1 MQHLSSELKKIK
13 KDNFG
18 KILRHQS
25 EKIEKLVKKKEEEPP
40 QQHICFDKISK
51 EKDINS
57 NINQFSQYLS
67 DIFTSIKTLTNDYC
81 IKLNQIIEKLN
92 NTNKKNKNESQ
103 IILNME
109 NYIYKTLKECTD
121 IISKNFAK
129 VECQKDEKDE
139 NLDKTEQNIDQ
150 LEEYLQLDI
159 NKMEFNRAAYLQEFN
174 NFEISIIKEELDQ
187 KENYDNDNDNKKKR
201 IMIKEDDIDDINND
215 NVSRI
220 LALQKSYF
228 DISKKLRD
236 EFKQI
241 LNMMHI
247 KRKFILKTIY
257 NKFQLFLSCINDTG
271 EKINKITND
280 ENTNNIFEDNEE
292 NSEKMDENINDIF
305 KEDLY
310 KFKFLSEFK
319 TIKESKNEIKNKR
332 NNFEYL
338 YDKLDENNIENIA
351 KKLKKYDIQFSKEN
365 TEQFNVLQ
373 NNKIIKSK
381 IDLII
386 NAPLKFIPKERE
398 NFISLIKSSVQN
410 QILFLQ
416 YLNNYRA
423 TGNLNLKELTINIFC
438 EIFLHILMS
447 SKDFKSI
454 QLCIILSQTY
464 YYEKDKPADN
474 EGEGNKIFM
483 INYMKKWQI
492 FKNKVFWKN
501 YLDGLI
507 DDEIKK
513 INEKKEKK
521 ISTKQMT
528 TSVYSSIFTMT
539 KNMVD
544 FGLDMDFIINL
555 TNEAFLKYNIS
566 DNLKKDIINYL
577 IEELQAPIQ
586 K

>member
-25 EKIEKLVKKKEEEPP
+25 EKLEKLVKKKEEEPP
-40 QQHICFDKISK
+40 QQHICFDEISK

-139 NLDKTEQNIDQ
+139 NLDKTEQNINQ

-174 NFEISIIKEELDQ
+174 NFEIAIIKEELDQ

-201 IMIKEDDIDDINND
+201 IMIKENDINND

-292 NSEKMDENINDIF
+292 NSEKMDEKINDIF

-319 TIKESKNEIKNKR
+319 TIKESKNKIKNKR

-365 TEQFNVLQ
+365 TEQFNVLK

-513 INEKKEKK
+513 INESKEKK

-528 TSVYSSIFTMT
+528 TSVYSSIFTLT

>member
-25 EKIEKLVKKKEEEPP
+25 EKLEKLVKKKEEEPP

-139 NLDKTEQNIDQ
+139 NLDKTEQNINQ

-187 KENYDNDNDNKKKR
+187 KDNYDNDNDNKKKR
-201 IMIKEDDIDDINND
+201 IMIKEDDINND

-241 LNMMHI
+241 LDMMHI

-257 NKFQLFLSCINDTG
+257 NEFKLFLSCINDTG

-513 INEKKEKK
+513 INENKEKK

>member
-40 QQHICFDKISK
+40 QQHICFDEISK

-187 KENYDNDNDNKKKR
+187 KENYDNDDDNEKKKR
-201 IMIKEDDIDDINND
+201 IMIKEDDINND

>member
-201 IMIKEDDIDDINND
+201 IMIKEDDINND

-241 LNMMHI
+241 LDMMHI

-257 NKFQLFLSCINDTG
+257 NEFQLFLSCINDTG

-292 NSEKMDENINDIF
+292 NSEKMDENINGIF

-513 INEKKEKK
+513 INENKEKK

>member
-201 IMIKEDDIDDINND
+201 IMIKEDDINND

-241 LNMMHI
+241 LDMMHI

-257 NKFQLFLSCINDTG
+257 NEFQLFLSCINDTG

-292 NSEKMDENINDIF
+292 NSEKMDENINGIF

>member
-67 DIFTSIKTLTNDYC
+67 DIFTSIKILTNDYC

-201 IMIKEDDIDDINND
+201 IMIKEDDINND

-513 INEKKEKK
+513 INESKEKK

>member
-25 EKIEKLVKKKEEEPP
+25 EKLEKLVKKKEEEPP

-187 KENYDNDNDNKKKR
+187 KENYGNDDDNEKKKR
-201 IMIKEDDIDDINND
+201 IMIKEDDINND

-292 NSEKMDENINDIF
+292 NSEKIDENINDIF

-381 IDLII
+381 INLII

-513 INEKKEKK
+513 INESKEKK

>member
-139 NLDKTEQNIDQ
+139 NLDKTEQNINQ

-201 IMIKEDDIDDINND
+201 IMIKEDDINND

-292 NSEKMDENINDIF
+292 NSEKMDEKINDIF

-319 TIKESKNEIKNKR
+319 TIKESKNKIKNKR

-381 IDLII
+381 INLII

-513 INEKKEKK
+513 INESKEKK

-528 TSVYSSIFTMT
+528 TSVYSSIFTLT

>member
-25 EKIEKLVKKKEEEPP
+25 EKLEKLVKKKEEEPP

-139 NLDKTEQNIDQ
+139 NLDKTEQNINQ

-187 KENYDNDNDNKKKR
+187 KENYDNDNKKKR
-201 IMIKEDDIDDINND
+201 IMIKEDDINND

-292 NSEKMDENINDIF
+292 NSEKMDEKINDIF

-319 TIKESKNEIKNKR
+319 TIKESKNKIKNKR

-381 IDLII
+381 INLII

-513 INEKKEKK
+513 INESKEKK

-528 TSVYSSIFTMT
+528 TSVYSSIFTLT

>member
-109 NYIYKTLKECTD
+109 NYIYKILKECTD

-187 KENYDNDNDNKKKR
+187 KENYDNDDDNEKKKR
-201 IMIKEDDIDDINND
+201 IMIKEDDINND

-257 NKFQLFLSCINDTG
+257 NKFQLFLSCIIDTG

-292 NSEKMDENINDIF
+292 NSEKIDENINDIF

>member
-187 KENYDNDNDNKKKR
+187 KENYGNDDDNEKKKR
-201 IMIKEDDIDDINND
+201 IMIKEDDINND

-241 LNMMHI
+241 LNMMHF

-292 NSEKMDENINDIF
+292 NSEKMDEKINDIF

-365 TEQFNVLQ
+365 TEQFNVLK

-513 INEKKEKK
+513 INESKEKK

>member
-187 KENYDNDNDNKKKR
+187 KENYDNDDDNEKKKR
-201 IMIKEDDIDDINND
+201 IMIKEDDINND

-292 NSEKMDENINDIF
+292 NSEKMDENINGIF

-513 INEKKEKK
+513 INESKEKK

>member
-25 EKIEKLVKKKEEEPP
+25 EKLEKLVKKKEEEPP

-139 NLDKTEQNIDQ
+139 NLDKTEQNINQ

-201 IMIKEDDIDDINND
+201 IMIKEDDINND

-247 KRKFILKTIY
+247 KRKFILKKIY

-292 NSEKMDENINDIF
+292 NSEKMDEKINDIF

-319 TIKESKNEIKNKR
+319 TIKESKNKIKNKR

-381 IDLII
+381 INLII

-513 INEKKEKK
+513 INENKEKK

-528 TSVYSSIFTMT
+528 TSVYSSIFTLT

>member
-187 KENYDNDNDNKKKR
+187 KENYGNDDDNEKKKR
-201 IMIKEDDIDDINND
+201 IMIKEDDINND

-292 NSEKMDENINDIF
+292 NSEKMDENINGIF

-513 INEKKEKK
+513 INENKQKK

>member
-40 QQHICFDKISK
+40 QQHICFDEISK

-201 IMIKEDDIDDINND
+201 IMIKEDDINND

-241 LNMMHI
+241 LDMMHI

-292 NSEKMDENINDIF
+292 NSEKIDENINDIF

>member
-25 EKIEKLVKKKEEEPP
+25 EKLEKLVKKKEEESP
-40 QQHICFDKISK
+40 QQHICFDEISK

-92 NTNKKNKNESQ
+92 NSNKKNKNESQ

-139 NLDKTEQNIDQ
+139 NLDKTEQNINQ

-187 KENYDNDNDNKKKR
+187 KENYDNDNKKKR
-201 IMIKEDDIDDINND
+201 IMIKEDDINND

-292 NSEKMDENINDIF
+292 NSEKMDEKINDIF

-319 TIKESKNEIKNKR
+319 TIKESKSKIKNKR

-365 TEQFNVLQ
+365 TEQFNVLK

-513 INEKKEKK
+513 INENKEKK

-528 TSVYSSIFTMT
+528 TSVYSSIFTLT

>member
-40 QQHICFDKISK
+40 QQHICFDEISK

-201 IMIKEDDIDDINND
+201 IMIKEDDINND

-257 NKFQLFLSCINDTG
+257 NEFQLFLSCINDTG

>member
-201 IMIKEDDIDDINND
+201 IMIKEDDINND

-241 LNMMHI
+241 LDMMHI

-257 NKFQLFLSCINDTG
+257 NEFQLFLSCINDTG

-292 NSEKMDENINDIF
+292 NSEKMDENINGIF

-513 INEKKEKK
+513 INESKEKK

-528 TSVYSSIFTMT
+528 TSVYSSIFTLT

>member
-109 NYIYKTLKECTD
+109 NYIYKILKECTD

-187 KENYDNDNDNKKKR
+187 KENYGNDDDNEKKKR
-201 IMIKEDDIDDINND
+201 IMIKEDDINND

-513 INEKKEKK
+513 INENKQKK

>member
-187 KENYDNDNDNKKKR
+187 KENYDNDNDNDNKKKR
-201 IMIKEDDIDDINND
+201 IMIKEDDINND

-513 INEKKEKK
+513 INESKEKK

>member
-201 IMIKEDDIDDINND
+201 IMIKEDDINND

-292 NSEKMDENINDIF
+292 NSEKMDEKINDIF

-319 TIKESKNEIKNKR
+319 TIKESKNKIKNKR

-513 INEKKEKK
+513 INESKEKK

>member
-201 IMIKEDDIDDINND
+201 IMIKEDDINND

-241 LNMMHI
+241 LDMMHI

-257 NKFQLFLSCINDTG
+257 NEFQLFLSCINDTG

>member
-139 NLDKTEQNIDQ
+139 NLDKTEQNINQ

-187 KENYDNDNDNKKKR
+187 KENYDNDNKKKR
-201 IMIKEDDIDDINND
+201 IMIKEDDINND

-280 ENTNNIFEDNEE
+280 ENTNNIFEDNKE
-292 NSEKMDENINDIF
+292 NSEKMDEKINDIF

-319 TIKESKNEIKNKR
+319 TIKESKNKIKNKR

-381 IDLII
+381 INLII

-483 INYMKKWQI
+483 LNYMKKWQI

-513 INEKKEKK
+513 INENKEKK
-521 ISTKQMT
+521 ITTKQMT

>member
-187 KENYDNDNDNKKKR
+187 KENYGNDDDNEKKKR
-201 IMIKEDDIDDINND
+201 IMIKEDDINND

-528 TSVYSSIFTMT
+528 TSVYSSIFTLT

-577 IEELQAPIQ
+577 IGELQEYIQ

>member
-187 KENYDNDNDNKKKR
+187 KENYGNDDDNEKKKR
-201 IMIKEDDIDDINND
+201 IMIKEDDINND

-292 NSEKMDENINDIF
+292 NSEKMDEKINDIF

-513 INEKKEKK
+513 INESKEKK

>member
-40 QQHICFDKISK
+40 QQHICFDEISK

-187 KENYDNDNDNKKKR
+187 KENYDNDDDNEKKKR
-201 IMIKEDDIDDINND
+201 IMIKEDDINND

-241 LNMMHI
+241 LDMMHI

-381 IDLII
+381 INLII

-513 INEKKEKK
+513 INESKEKK

>member
-187 KENYDNDNDNKKKR
+187 KENYDNDNKKKR
-201 IMIKEDDIDDINND
+201 IMIKEDDINND

-292 NSEKMDENINDIF
+292 NSKKMDENINDIF

-513 INEKKEKK
+513 INESKEKK

>member
-201 IMIKEDDIDDINND
+201 IMIKEDDINND

-241 LNMMHI
+241 LNMTHI

-513 INEKKEKK
+513 INESKEKK

>member
-40 QQHICFDKISK
+40 QQHICFDEISK

-92 NTNKKNKNESQ
+92 NSNKKNKNESQ

-139 NLDKTEQNIDQ
+139 NLDKTEQNINQ

-187 KENYDNDNDNKKKR
+187 KENYDNDNEKKR
-201 IMIKEDDIDDINND
+201 IMIKGDDINND

-241 LNMMHI
+241 LNMIHI

-292 NSEKMDENINDIF
+292 NSEKMDEKINDIF

-319 TIKESKNEIKNKR
+319 TIKESKNKIKNKR

-381 IDLII
+381 INLII

-513 INEKKEKK
+513 INENKEKK

-528 TSVYSSIFTMT
+528 TSVYSSIFTLT

>member
-67 DIFTSIKTLTNDYC
+67 DIFTSIKALTNDYC

-139 NLDKTEQNIDQ
+139 NLDKTEQNINQ

-201 IMIKEDDIDDINND
+201 IMIKEDDINND

-292 NSEKMDENINDIF
+292 NSEKMDEKINDIF

-319 TIKESKNEIKNKR
+319 TIKESKNKIKNKR

-381 IDLII
+381 INLII

-513 INEKKEKK
+513 INESKEKK

-528 TSVYSSIFTMT
+528 TSVYSSIFTLT

>member
-40 QQHICFDKISK
+40 QQHICFDEISK

-201 IMIKEDDIDDINND
+201 IMIKEDDINND

-292 NSEKMDENINDIF
+292 NSEKMDEKINDIF

-319 TIKESKNEIKNKR
+319 TIKESKNKIKNKR

-373 NNKIIKSK
+373 NNKVIKSK

-513 INEKKEKK
+513 INESKEKK

>member
-201 IMIKEDDIDDINND
+201 IMIKEDDINND

-292 NSEKMDENINDIF
+292 NSKKMDENINDIF

>member
-40 QQHICFDKISK
+40 QQHICFDEISK

-201 IMIKEDDIDDINND
+201 IMIKEDDINND

>member
-201 IMIKEDDIDDINND
+201 IMIKEDDINND

-257 NKFQLFLSCINDTG
+257 NEFQLFLSCINDTG

-292 NSEKMDENINDIF
+292 NSEKMDEKINDIF

-513 INEKKEKK
+513 INESKEKK

>member
-109 NYIYKTLKECTD
+109 NYIYKILKECTD

-187 KENYDNDNDNKKKR
+187 KENYDNDDDNEKKKR
-201 IMIKEDDIDDINND
+201 IMIKEDDINND

-241 LNMMHI
+241 LDMMHI

-292 NSEKMDENINDIF
+292 NSEKIDENINDIF

-338 YDKLDENNIENIA
+338 YDKLDENNIEKIA

>member
-67 DIFTSIKTLTNDYC
+67 DIFTSIKILTNDYC

-201 IMIKEDDIDDINND
+201 IMIKEDDINND

-513 INEKKEKK
+513 INENKEKK

>member
-187 KENYDNDNDNKKKR
+187 KENYDNDDDNEKKKR
-201 IMIKEDDIDDINND
+201 IMIKEDDINND

-292 NSEKMDENINDIF
+292 NSKKMDENINDIF

>member
-139 NLDKTEQNIDQ
+139 NLDKTEQNINQ

-201 IMIKEDDIDDINND
+201 IMIKEDDINND

-513 INEKKEKK
+513 INESKEKK

>member
-25 EKIEKLVKKKEEEPP
+25 EKIEKLVKKKEDEPP
-40 QQHICFDKISK
+40 QQHICFDEISK

-139 NLDKTEQNIDQ
+139 NLDKTEQNINQ

-174 NFEISIIKEELDQ
+174 NFEIAIIKEELDQ

-201 IMIKEDDIDDINND
+201 IMIKENDINND

-292 NSEKMDENINDIF
+292 NSEKMDEKINDIF

-319 TIKESKNEIKNKR
+319 TIKESKNKIKNKR

-365 TEQFNVLQ
+365 TEQFNVLK

-513 INEKKEKK
+513 INESKEKK

-528 TSVYSSIFTMT
+528 TSVYSSIFTLT

>member
-187 KENYDNDNDNKKKR
+187 KENYDNDNKKKR
-201 IMIKEDDIDDINND
+201 IMIKEDDINND

-241 LNMMHI
+241 LDMMHI

-257 NKFQLFLSCINDTG
+257 NEFQLFLSCINDTG

-513 INEKKEKK
+513 INENKEKK

-528 TSVYSSIFTMT
+528 TSVYSSIFTLT